1 MYYVIK
7 MGWSAPVIVTKM
19 DKTSSAAIETLFEG
33 AMYSSGWD
41 GVEYL
46 AYRDR
51 KDVSVEVVSDD
62 IIIER
67 IRAGDDW
74 LKKMAEE
81 KAKAAEEKAAAEIVA
96 AAEAKLAE
104 LDSVEAA

>member
-19 DKTSSAAIETLFEG
+19 DKTSSAAIEALFEG

-46 AYRDR
+46 AYRER
-51 KDVSVEVVSDD
+51 KDVSVEVVSYD
-62 IIIER
+62 IIMEL
-67 IRAGDDW
+67 IRDGDEW
-74 LKKMAEE
+74 LKKQEEE
-81 KAKAAEEKAAAEIVA
+81 K
-96 AAEAKLAE
+96 
-104 LDSVEAA
+104 

>member
-1 MYYVIK
+1 MFYVVR

-19 DKTSSAAIETLFEG
+19 DKASSAAIEALFEG

-41 GVEYL
+41 GSDYL
-46 AYRDR
+46 IPRER
-51 KDVSVEVVSDD
+51 NDVSVEVLSDE
-62 IIIER
+62 IVLQR
-67 IRAGDDW
+67 LAAGEIYAA
-74 LKKMAEE
+74 KK
-81 KAKAAEEKAAAEIVA
+81 AEEKAAAEIVA